1 VPANGSTDSTD
12 NGLVPTPSPPTRS
25 PWRCRRRFRGGRRGE
40 PTKQDVGLYAVPRRS
55 RAPSLAC
62 VLVLAPLAA
71 AAAQPASPEQSGAS
85 TTLPQQARFLASKP
99 GDTLSRLVA
108 TARTSSGEKSSAPS
122 DAGWISGIA
131 ERQQLLEREQSAA
144 QRRTRPTAAPVQRRA
159 YAAVPSA
166 DRRAEAP
173 LPSDHRKHLVLVQ
186 SGIEGS
192 FLQALLS
199 GGVPEPLA
207 HDLIRV
213 LGHELD
219 LQRELRPGDHFSVL
233 FERYRADTG
242 GFLRDGKVLHATFR
256 VSGRDLSIWRHDTAD
271 GPEWFDGEGRS
282 LRRDF
287 LRTPLDGA
295 RITSGFGMRQHPVLG
310 FTRMHQGVDFAA
322 PTGTPV
328 VAAADG
334 TVMDVGPRSTYGRT
348 ITLRHSG
355 GTETLYAHLSSFSPG
370 LAPGR
375 HVRQGQTI
383 GRVGSTGLSSGPHLH
398 YEITQG
404 GRQVNPATV
413 RSGGVTRLA
422 GSDLAAFHATQRQVQ
437 AWLGRIQPMQEL
449 AMAD

>member
-1 VPANGSTDSTD
+1 MCAWFLTG
-12 NGLVPTPSPPTRS
+12 
-25 PWRCRRRFRGGRRGE
+25 
-40 PTKQDVGLYAVPRRS
+40 VGVIRKLAHAFPRRS
-55 RAPSLAC
+55 RALSLAC
-62 VLVLAPLAA
+62 VAALAPFGVVAQTTPREHLGGSAA
-71 AAAQPASPEQSGAS
+71 
-85 TTLPQQARFLASKP
+85 LPQARFLMSKP

-108 TARTSSGEKSSAPS
+108 TARSTSRNDASPSSQ
-122 DAGWISGIA
+122 GWVTGIL
-131 ERQQLLEREQSAA
+131 ERQQLFEREQSAG
-144 QRRTRPTAAPVQRRA
+144 QRRA
-159 YAAVPSA
+159 RPAAGLVA
-166 DRRAEAP
+166 ARRAVASLPPAGSDTP

-256 VSGRDLSIWRHDTAD
+256 VSGRDLAIWRHDTAD
-271 GPEWFDGEGRS
+271 GPEWFDGDGRS

-370 LAPGR
+370 LAPGQ

-422 GSDLAAFHATQRQVQ
+422 GSDLAAFHATQQQVQ

>member
-1 VPANGSTDSTD
+1 
-12 NGLVPTPSPPTRS
+12 
-25 PWRCRRRFRGGRRGE
+25 
-40 PTKQDVGLYAVPRRS
+40 
-55 RAPSLAC
+55 
-62 VLVLAPLAA
+62 VLP
-71 AAAQPASPEQSGAS
+71 
-85 TTLPQQARFLASKP
+85 QARFVASKP

-108 TARTSSGEKSSAPS
+108 TARTNLGEKAPESAS
-122 DAGWISGIA
+122 GWISGIT
-131 ERQQLLEREQSAA
+131 ERQQLLEREQSMA
-144 QRRTRPTAAPVQRRA
+144 QRRPRPAVALVARRA
-159 YAAVPSA
+159 YAALPVPSA
-166 DRRAEAP
+166 DRPAEAP
-173 LPSDHRKHLVLVQ
+173 LPNDHRKHLVLVR

-242 GFLRDGKVLHATFR
+242 GFLRDGKVLHASFR
-256 VSGRDLSIWRHDTAD
+256 VSGRDLSIWRHETAD
-271 GPEWFDGEGRS
+271 GPEWFDAEGRS
-282 LRRDF
+282 LRSGF

-334 TVMDVGPRSTYGRT
+334 TVSSVGPRSTYGRT
-348 ITLRHSG
+348 VTLSHQG
-355 GTETLYAHLSSFSPG
+355 GTETLYAHLSSFAPG
-370 LAPGR
+370 LAPGQR
-375 HVRQGQTI
+375 VRQGQMI

-398 YEITQG
+398 YEILRD

-413 RSGGVTRLA
+413 QAGVTSRRLA
-422 GSDLAAFHATQRQVQ
+422 GTEMASFQATQRQVQ
-437 AWLGRIQPMQEL
+437 GWLARIQPMHEL

>member
-1 VPANGSTDSTD
+1 MP
-12 NGLVPTPSPPTRS
+12 
-25 PWRCRRRFRGGRRGE
+25 
-40 PTKQDVGLYAVPRRS
+40 
-55 RAPSLAC
+55 
-62 VLVLAPLAA
+62 
-71 AAAQPASPEQSGAS
+71 
-85 TTLPQQARFLASKP
+85 QARFLVSKP

-108 TARTSSGEKSSAPS
+108 TARVAPR
-122 DAGWISGIA
+122 DRPPENIGQGWVSGIL
-131 ERQQLLEREQSAA
+131 ERQHLSDRQQLVGQRLTRPSAA
-144 QRRTRPTAAPVQRRA
+144 HIDRRRA
-159 YAAVPSA
+159 LASL
-166 DRRAEAP
+166 P
-173 LPSDHRKHLVLVQ
+173 LPDASEPPLPNDHRKHLVLVR

-242 GFLRDGKVLHATFR
+242 GFLREGKVLHASFR
-256 VSGRDLSIWRHDTAD
+256 VSGRDLSIWRHQTAGGAD
-271 GPEWFDGEGRS
+271 WFDGEGRS

-334 TVMDVGPRSTYGRT
+334 TVTAVGPRSTYGRT
-348 ITLRHSG
+348 VELRHAG
-355 GTETLYAHLSSFSPG
+355 GTETLYAHLSTFAPG
-370 LAPGR
+370 LAPG
-375 HVRQGQTI
+375 HQVRQGQMI

-398 YEITQG
+398 YEILQG
-404 GRQVNPATV
+404 GRQVNPAGI
-413 RSGGVTRLA
+413 RSSVATRLA
-422 GSDLAAFHATQRQVQ
+422 GPELAGFETTRRQVQ
-437 AWLGRIQPMQEL
+437 DWLARIEPMQEL

>member
-1 VPANGSTDSTD
+1 MCPQFLT
-12 NGLVPTPSPPTRS
+12 
-25 PWRCRRRFRGGRRGE
+25 GGTQKLAHGE
-40 PTKQDVGLYAVPRRS
+40 SRRS
-55 RAPSLAC
+55 RALTFACAFALASFSAEAQQAPRGHPEPS
-62 VLVLAPLAA
+62 V
-71 AAAQPASPEQSGAS
+71 S
-85 TTLPQQARFLASKP
+85 LPQARFLAGKP

-108 TARTSSGEKSSAPS
+108 TARVAPRDKVS
-122 DAGWISGIA
+122 ENPGQDWVSGIM
-131 ERQQLLEREQSAA
+131 ERRQLLLDRQQPA
-144 QRRTRPTAAPVQRRA
+144 VQRRSRPA
-159 YAAVPSA
+159 SNPVDRHRALASLPVPGPS
-166 DRRAEAP
+166 EPP
-173 LPSDHRKHLVLVQ
+173 LPNDHRKHLVLVR

-242 GFLRDGKVLHATFR
+242 GFLREGKVLHASFR
-256 VSGRDLSIWRHDTAD
+256 VSGRDLSIWRHDTAN
-271 GPEWFDGEGRS
+271 GPDWFDAEGRS

-334 TVMDVGPRSTYGRT
+334 TVTAVGPRSTYGRT
-348 ITLRHSG
+348 VELRHNG
-355 GTETLYAHLSSFSPG
+355 GTETLYAHLSTFAPG
-370 LAPGR
+370 LAPGQQ
-375 HVRQGQTI
+375 VRQGQMI

-398 YEITQG
+398 YEILQG
-404 GRQVNPATV
+404 GRQVNPASV
-413 RSGGVTRLA
+413 RSGVATRLT
-422 GSDLAAFHATQRQVQ
+422 GPELASFETTRRQVQ
-437 AWLGRIQPMQEL
+437 GWLARIEPMQEL